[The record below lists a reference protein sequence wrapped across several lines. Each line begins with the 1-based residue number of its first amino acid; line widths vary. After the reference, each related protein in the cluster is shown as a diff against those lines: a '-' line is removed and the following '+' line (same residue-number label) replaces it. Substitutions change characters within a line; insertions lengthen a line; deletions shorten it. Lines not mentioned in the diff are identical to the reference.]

1 MSRKKLAAPPLQSAP
16 LVTDAR
22 PYVEYLD
29 IRNIKAIQSLTLDA
43 KDLSAITIS
52 GYGGVGKTTAL
63 DLLTAILMGGT
74 EASRKMLR
82 AGEKEGWVETRIN
95 GVKARY
101 TWDDS
106 HERPKL
112 EVVDTRTGQD
122 GNRTSLS
129 DEFFGVIPRPIEF
142 MRKKPEDQVKQ
153 LLSMVEIDPVLV
165 KEKAKALLCGSV
177 GLDRPE
183 IPERMRTDLHEWS
196 FEPDTWLQRLEQ
208 LYSIYY
214 SFRSEANGA
223 QKDALNEVQAIKRQ
237 FPVGYDPEA
246 EAPTPPQGIGDLYAK
261 KQEIAERGRR
271 MTEKIARLGVIA
283 EEITRL
289 QSEAEGIQ
297 VWMEAQEGVMIN
309 EEARGLVDIDRQ
321 IAAYEQDQL
330 AYNER
335 AQAHLAL
342 KSLHAQAVAK
352 DKRYTSANAAWQLL
366 DQTVKQ
372 LKDLPSEILR
382 TVKLPIEGVEITSG
396 SIMVFD
402 ENMKTYVPL
411 EERGDSQKMDFCLD
425 LAMALA
431 PENCKVLLVDGAE
444 SMDGAQRAALVAKAN
459 ARGFQVI
466 MTVVSDT
473 PRTIKTQHWGETAET
488 VVIDGDTIDKAT
500 GEVLSSVEPETTDV
514 EAINDGTEDW

>member
-165 KEKAKALLCGSV
+165 KEKAKALLRGSM

-289 QSEAEGIQ
+289 QSKAEGIQ

-309 EEARGLVDIDRQ
+309 EEARGLVDIDR
-321 IAAYEQDQL
+321 A
-330 AYNER
+330 
-335 AQAHLAL
+335 
-342 KSLHAQAVAK
+342 
-352 DKRYTSANAAWQLL
+352 
-366 DQTVKQ
+366 
-372 LKDLPSEILR
+372 
-382 TVKLPIEGVEITSG
+382 
-396 SIMVFD
+396 
-402 ENMKTYVPL
+402 
-411 EERGDSQKMDFCLD
+411 
-425 LAMALA
+425 
-431 PENCKVLLVDGAE
+431 
-444 SMDGAQRAALVAKAN
+444 
-459 ARGFQVI
+459 
-466 MTVVSDT
+466 
-473 PRTIKTQHWGETAET
+473 IK
-488 VVIDGDTIDKAT
+488 
-500 GEVLSSVEPETTDV
+500 
-514 EAINDGTEDW
+514 